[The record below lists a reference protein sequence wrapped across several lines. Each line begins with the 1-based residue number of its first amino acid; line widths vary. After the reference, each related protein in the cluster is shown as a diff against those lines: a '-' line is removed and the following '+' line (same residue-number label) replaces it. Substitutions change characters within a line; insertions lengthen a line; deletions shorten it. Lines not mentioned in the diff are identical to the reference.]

1 MSYGALLQ
9 RCRRGDQRAWREV
22 LDQYQ
27 RLVYSIPLNL
37 GLTAEDAADVT
48 QATFMALL
56 QSLDRIEEP
65 ERLGS
70 WLATVARRQ
79 SIRIL
84 GRRVRDSERTN
95 ANVLVVDD
103 TESHRIVEEL
113 QWVHDAVQQLSGRCQ
128 ELMIQLYFTDPQP
141 SYDDVAVQLGIP
153 LGSIGPTRARCLE
166 KLRGFLES
174 SEGPIESSPERNT

>member
-1 MSYGALLQ
+1 MNYGALLQ

-48 QATFMALL
+48 QATFTALL

-79 SIRIL
+79 SIRIIE
-84 GRRVRDSERTN
+84 RRVHDNERTTEP
-95 ANVLVVDD
+95 VLVVDD
-103 TESHRIVEEL
+103 SESHRIVEDV
-113 QWVHDAVQQLSGRCQ
+113 QWVHDAVQKLSGRCQ
-128 ELMIQLYFTDPQP
+128 DLMILLYFTDPQP
-141 SYDDVAVQLGIP
+141 SYDDVAAELGIP

-166 KLRGFLES
+166 KLRDLLEHS
-174 SEGPIESSPERNT
+174 QATSELSPERNK

>member
-27 RLVYSIPLNL
+27 RLVHSIPLNL

-56 QSLDRIEEP
+56 QALDRIEEP

-79 SIRIL
+79 SIRIIE
-84 GRRVRDSERTN
+84 RRVHDNERTN
-95 ANVLVVDD
+95 VTDLVVDD
-103 TESHRIVEEL
+103 SESHRIVEEV
-113 QWVHDAVQQLSGRCQ
+113 QWVHDAVQMLSDRCR

-141 SYDDVAVQLGIP
+141 SYDDVAQELGLP

-166 KLRGFLES
+166 KLRDLLEQS
-174 SEGPIESSPERNT
+174 QAPSESSPKGNH

>member
-1 MSYGALLQ
+1 MNYRALLQ
-9 RCRRGDQRAWREV
+9 RCRRGDQRAWQEV

-56 QSLDRIEEP
+56 QALDRIEEP

-79 SIRIL
+79 SIRIIE
-84 GRRVRDSERTN
+84 RRKRDNERTN
-95 ANVLVVDD
+95 ETVLDVDD
-103 TESHRIVEEL
+103 SESHRIVEEL
-113 QWVHDAVQQLSGRCQ
+113 QWVHDAVQKLSGRCQ

-141 SYDDVAVQLGIP
+141 SYDDVAEVLGIP
-153 LGSIGPTRARCLE
+153 LGSIGPTRARCLA
-166 KLRGFLES
+166 KLRDLLERS
-174 SEGPIESSPERNT
+174 QTPPGSGPDRDK

>member
-1 MSYGALLQ
+1 MSYRALLQ

-22 LDQYQ
+22 LDHFQ

-48 QATFMALL
+48 QATFLALM

-70 WLATVARRQ
+70 WLTTVARRQ

-84 GRRVRDSERTN
+84 ERRTRENDR
-95 ANVLVVDD
+95 ANDDVLVVDD
-103 TESHRIVEEL
+103 TESQRIVEEV

-128 ELMIQLYFTDPQP
+128 ELMIRLYFTDPP
-141 SYDDVAVQLGIP
+141 ASYDEVAEHLGIP
-153 LGSIGPTRARCLE
+153 IGSIGPTRARCLA
-166 KLRGFLES
+166 KLRGFLQS
-174 SEGPIESSPERNT
+174 SQDPLASRPDTDA

>member
-22 LDQYQ
+22 LDQFQ

-37 GLTAEDAADVT
+37 GLTAEDAADVV
-48 QATFMALL
+48 QATFMILL

-84 GRRVRDSERTN
+84 ERRTRDEARTTE
-95 ANVLVVDD
+95 NVLVVDD
-103 TESHRIVEEL
+103 AESHRIVEEV

-128 ELMIQLYFTDPQP
+128 ELMIKLYFSEPQP
-141 SYDDVAVQLGIP
+141 SYDEVAEQLGIP

-166 KLRGFLES
+166 KLRGFLERS
-174 SEGPIESSPERNT
+174 QGPTQSGPERNK

>member
-1 MSYGALLQ
+1 MSYGALLE

-22 LDQYQ
+22 LDQFQ

-37 GLTAEDAADVT
+37 GLSAEDAADVT

-56 QSLDRIEEP
+56 QALDRIDDP

-79 SIRIL
+79 SIRIIE
-84 GRRVRDSERTN
+84 RRVHDNERMNET
-95 ANVLVVDD
+95 VLVVNDD
-103 TESHRIVEEL
+103 ESHRIVEEL
-113 QWVHDAVQQLSGRCQ
+113 QWVHDAVKQLSGRCQ

-141 SYDDVAVQLGIP
+141 SYDDVAQELGIP
-153 LGSIGPTRARCLE
+153 LGSIGPTRARCLG
-166 KLRGFLES
+166 KLRDLLEQS
-174 SEGPIESSPERNT
+174 QAPFESRPEGNH